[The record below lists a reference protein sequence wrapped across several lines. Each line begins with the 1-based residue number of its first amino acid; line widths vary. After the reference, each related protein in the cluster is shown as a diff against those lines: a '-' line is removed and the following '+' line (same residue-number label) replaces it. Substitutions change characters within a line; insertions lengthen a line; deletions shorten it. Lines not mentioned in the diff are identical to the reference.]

1 MMEAIK
7 SIDMKTINDSKLINR
22 IDFYEWVDFSGMGVF
37 PAFLP
42 STYQVTYQL
51 KHDHIKNIYS
61 KPSESEMIDSLF
73 KVILDDFAEQGSNA
87 LLDSTD
93 EPYNFVSL
101 ADREYK
107 ILSWQDK
114 GDLIKDAITHH
125 SFSEDNVRLDF
136 AVWQELNDAIRYNKF
151 KVIRRFYTVQYQ
163 EKDPLIEI
171 DLN

>member
-1 MMEAIK
+1 MEAIK
-7 SIDMKTINDSKLINR
+7 SIDMKTIKDTKLIDR
-22 IDFYEWVDFSGMGVF
+22 IDFYEWVDFTGCDRYF
-37 PAFLP
+37 KFLP

-61 KPSESEMIDSLF
+61 KPTESEKIDSTL
-73 KVILDDFAEQGSNA
+73 KAILDDFIEQGSNA
-87 LLDSTD
+87 IIEEND
-93 EPYNFVSL
+93 EPYSFIWL

-107 ILSWQDK
+107 ILYWQDQA
-114 GDLIKDAITHH
+114 DLLKDAVTHH
-125 SFSEDNVRLDF
+125 SFNEDSVGLDL

-163 EKDPLIEI
+163 EKDSLIEI

>member
-7 SIDMKTINDSKLINR
+7 SIDMKTIEDTKSINR
-22 IDFYEWVDFSGMGVF
+22 IDFYEWVDFSGCKYF
-37 PAFLP
+37 PTFLP
-42 STYQVTYQL
+42 STYQVNYQL
-51 KHDHIKNIYS
+51 KRDHIKNLWS
-61 KPSESEMIDSLF
+61 EPPESEKIDSTL
-73 KVILDDFAEQGSNA
+73 KAILDDFIEQGSNA

-93 EPYNFVSL
+93 EPYCFVRL

-114 GDLIKDAITHH
+114 GDLIKDGITHH
-125 SFSEDNVRLDF
+125 SFNENDVRLDF
-136 AVWQELNDAIRYNKF
+136 EVWQELNDAIHYNKF

-163 EKDPLIEI
+163 EKDSLIEI